1 MLMSDTHEV
10 ALLDLFGVRRVGQE
24 IWLAE
29 KHHGLRSA
37 MARSKWASADLRK
50 LLLQMD
56 GVTTMSNPV
65 RFGALRTRAIVIPAE
80 TLAAAGVDLGEL
92 MTQEG

>member
-1 MLMSDTHEV
+1 
-10 ALLDLFGVRRVGQE
+10 
-24 IWLAE
+24 
-29 KHHGLRSA
+29 

-80 TLAAAGVDLGEL
+80 TLAAADVDLGEL
-92 MTQEG
+92 ITQHHGLGL